1 VSARTPGY
9 GERGAPGVGGARA
22 AVALAVVRDVCAAL
36 AQQRAASEIVG
47 LLARGGRRLLGADV
61 FAVIDLVKG
70 GRELR
75 VVEAAGP
82 EEADALRGRQ
92 LPRSGTL
99 VHRALVEEAP
109 VQVEASAAFPPDAL
123 VRALLGEREMR
134 NAVAVPVQQAG
145 IGVGALVA
153 VNVAPGGG
161 AEAVELLSVLADL
174 RAMIAQRQPREAG
187 SGDRPAGR
195 EAADEMQGLSR
206 TRWLAALGELA
217 AGVAH
222 DINNALNPIVA
233 FAELIRSRPNDPERV
248 RVFAE
253 RILLAARDGAETVR
267 RIQSFTQRRPDTTR
281 RTVVSLTGVVREAVE
296 LTRPMLE
303 ARTRGGPVNVE
314 VAVGE
319 DLLVHANAIE
329 LREALLNLILNAVDA
344 MPDGGTLRI
353 VGRPDGSHVLLAV
366 QDTGSGMTREV
377 LERAPEPF
385 FTTKGPR
392 GTGLGLSQV
401 AGIVRRHNGEMEL
414 ESWPGVGT
422 TVLLRWPAAPPAS
435 EERAAAKAP
444 GILLVDDNPLSL
456 EAVAAT
462 LRAGGYTVVTAG
474 SGEEALRLFE
484 PGRYSVLL
492 TDLGLP
498 GLNGWE
504 LLDHVRALD
513 PDVRVGVITGTSLDR
528 VGDEVKRRG
537 VELFFTKPV
546 DPERLLAAL

>member
-1 VSARTPGY
+1 MSARPPGY
-9 GERGAPGVGGARA
+9 GEPGAAAGAGRRA
-22 AVALAVVRDVCAAL
+22 ALALAVVREVCAFL
-36 AQQRAASEIVG
+36 AQQRAASEVTA
-47 LLARGGRRLLGADV
+47 LLARGARRLLGADV
-61 FAVIDLVKG
+61 FAVIDLAKG

-75 VVEAAGP
+75 VVEVAGADEAAAP
-82 EEADALRGRQ
+82 RGRQ

-109 VQVEASAAFPPDAL
+109 VRLEAPTAFPPDAL
-123 VRALLGEREMR
+123 LRALLGERAMR
-134 NAVAVPVQQAG
+134 NAVAVPVRQAG
-145 IGVGALVA
+145 VGVGALVA
-153 VNVAPGGG
+153 VNVAAGEE
-161 AEAVELLSVLADL
+161 AEMRELLPVLADL
-174 RAMIAQRQPREAG
+174 RAMIVQRQSREPGA
-187 SGDRPAGR
+187 GDRSAGR
-195 EAADEMQGLSR
+195 DAADEMQGLAR

-233 FAELIRSRPNDPERV
+233 FAELIRSRPHDPERV

-281 RTVVSLTGVVREAVE
+281 RTAVSLTGVVREAVE
-296 LTRPMLE
+296 LTRPVLE
-303 ARTRGGPVNVE
+303 ARSRGGAVRVE
-314 VAVGE
+314 VSVGE
-319 DLLVHANAIE
+319 DLLVLANAIE

-344 MPDGGTLRI
+344 MPDGGTLRL
-353 VGRPDGSHVLLAV
+353 VGCAAGSHVLLAV
-366 QDTGSGMTREV
+366 QDTGAGMTREV

-422 TVLLRWPAAPPAS
+422 TVLLRLPVAPPAG
-435 EERAAAKAP
+435 EERAAASAA

-456 EAVAAT
+456 EAMAAT
-462 LRAGGYTVVTAG
+462 LRAGGFTVVTAA
-474 SGEEALRLFE
+474 SGEEALRVFE

-498 GLNGWE
+498 GLSGWE
-504 LLDHVRALD
+504 LVDHVRALD
-513 PDVRVGVITGTSLDR
+513 PEVRVGVITGTSLER
-528 VGDEVKRRG
+528 VSDEVERHG

-546 DPERLLAAL
+546 DPERLLSAL